1 MSILVTIQL
10 NVLVRQDRRRTFAA
24 DLQPVLACCTH
35 IEVGVTHPRLQDSA
49 MLGVIGPF
57 RLVSLSWLDGL
68 ITPLFQLFRVLE
80 FLFFFSLH
88 VAKIGVI
95 KPLRLVCKSKQTC
108 KSKNDDEHGRNVLKI
123 FVLTCKSGPCKTKN
137 PPEGGSHVFKD
148 RRIQCLA
155 AAP

>member
-1 MSILVTIQL
+1 M
-10 NVLVRQDRRRTFAA
+10 
-24 DLQPVLACCTH
+24 
-35 IEVGVTHPRLQDSA
+35 THPTLQGSA

-95 KPLRLVCKSKQTC
+95 KPLRLVCKSKLTC
-108 KSKNDDEHGRNVLKI
+108 KSKNGDEAWSGHPRNFLSNLQV
-123 FVLTCKSGPCKTKN
+123 
-137 PPEGGSHVFKD
+137 
-148 RRIQCLA
+148 
-155 AAP
+155 